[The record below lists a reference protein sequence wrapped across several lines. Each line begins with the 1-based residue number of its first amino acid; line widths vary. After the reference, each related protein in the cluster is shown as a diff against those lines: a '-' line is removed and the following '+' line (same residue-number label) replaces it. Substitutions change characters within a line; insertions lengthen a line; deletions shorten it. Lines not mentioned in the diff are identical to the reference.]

1 MNLFCSSRLIV
12 IALFVFILVGCG
24 GGGGEGG
31 GDEPLVTPEY
41 DLTGYWGIV
50 EPVSCTTVSADL
62 FENKLAEFNSLL
74 ESALLDGLGSRVIQ
88 MGNDLE
94 SINLESGLRVDGT
107 ISGNQIR
114 STYSEERM
122 LGGFEIDV
130 YGETEGTVLNADR
143 IALTEEVN
151 LTVELEGE
159 MVTIGVLCSYHAV
172 RTG

>member
-1 MNLFCSSRLIV
+1 M
-12 IALFVFILVGCG
+12 
-24 GGGGEGG
+24 
-31 GDEPLVTPEY
+31 
-41 DLTGYWGIV
+41 
-50 EPVSCTTVSADL
+50 
-62 FENKLAEFNSLL
+62 L
-74 ESALLDGLGSRVIQ
+74 ESALLDALRSRINQ

-94 SINLESGLRVDGT
+94 FINLESGLRVEGT

-122 LGGFEIDV
+122 LGGFKIDI

-143 IALTEEVN
+143 IALTEEAN
-151 LTVELEGE
+151 LTAEFEGE